1 MIVSVRRDD
10 LRDEFTMADEAFA
23 LSPISARATQPREE
37 DYNAISEAFME
48 TSRGRWFLGEYAKRN
63 RNADTRMVLD
73 AVARIEETIAAQKK
87 PAPEN
92 RLPEALVAI
101 KAALAEARASAT
113 AALGD
118 LALEE
123 NLAPARKGARVIR
136 EIAWRLREIGA
147 DGRICDLIDSQV
159 NAIEGACGTIAA
171 TDPMPALSAAFDLIA
186 ERIKAFDASE
196 PAAAQPTEKVVRF
209 PLQSVAEAAPA
220 AARVAEE
227 TIPSPAPAAQDEAP
241 AATDATVPAAS
252 SASHAEAAMS
262 SPAMPAE
269 SIVVM
274 AEAAEVTAEA
284 AGVMAEVADPS
295 PETAAV
301 TDDDADAHDNA
312 VLDMVALE
320 MGAPDPDDVD
330 DLPANERYEAQTS
343 EAQLSETQISEAQ
356 ISETLASYG
365 IGSSYETRAALPPVE
380 PISIA
385 KRAEPAIAPSVQP
398 APEPEP
404 SLEPSLG
411 SSLIASGIVRGPAA
425 SRPDPLAAIRRMSQA
440 EKVAFFS

>member
-1 MIVSVRRDD
+1 
-10 LRDEFTMADEAFA
+10 MADEAFA

-87 PAPEN
+87 PAPDN
-92 RLPEALVAI
+92 RLPEALAAI
-101 KAALAEARASAT
+101 RAALAEARASAT
-113 AALGD
+113 AALDD

-159 NAIEGACGTIAA
+159 QAIEGACGTIAA
-171 TDPMPALSAAFDLIA
+171 TDPMPALGAAFDLIL

-220 AARVAEE
+220 AARVVEE
-227 TIPSPAPAAQDEAP
+227 AIPSPAPAAQHEAP
-241 AATDATVPAAS
+241 ATADVTVPAAS
-252 SASHAEAAMS
+252 SASHAEAAVS

-269 SIVVM
+269 PIVAM
-274 AEAAEVTAEA
+274 AEASEMTAEA
-284 AGVMAEVADPS
+284 VEGMAEVADPS
-295 PETAAV
+295 PEAAAV
-301 TDDDADAHDNA
+301 TDDSADAHDEA
-312 VLDMVALE
+312 VLDMIAFE
-320 MGAPDPDDVD
+320 MAAPDPDDVD
-330 DLPANERYEAQTS
+330 DLPGNETS
-343 EAQLSETQISEAQ
+343 EAETSEAQ
-356 ISETLASYG
+356 ISEPQASHG
-365 IGSSYETRAALPPVE
+365 IESSYEIRAALPPVE
-380 PISIA
+380 PVIVA
-385 KRAEPAIAPSVQP
+385 ERAEPAIAPAIQP
-398 APEPEP
+398 ALEPEP
-404 SLEPSLG
+404 VPEPSPEPSLG

-440 EKVAFFS
+440 EKIAFFS